1 MLKKYTL
8 VNIFIYPVKS
18 LAGISL
24 NSARVETE
32 GLQFDRRWMLVDRNN
47 VFLTQRTKPE
57 MALINTEIKEK
68 GLELSHKRKSL
79 PKLFIP
85 FNEHS
90 GETATVKIFDDKVKA
105 NFVSGEADRWLSI
118 ATGTEC
124 RLVTLSDKYKR
135 YVNKKYAH
143 NNETVGF
150 ADGFPFLILGKSS
163 LDLLN
168 SKLTEEVPVNRFR
181 PNFVFTGG
189 NAHDED
195 NWLTIKIGSIIFD
208 VVKPCARCVI
218 PSIDQNTGIKNKE
231 PLSTLSKYRRSGNK
245 ILFGQN
251 LIARNS
257 GFVNL
262 GDGLEILEYKK
273 ERNNFEN

>member
-1 MLKKYTL
+1 MNKYKL
-8 VNIFIYPVKS
+8 SEIYIYPVKS
-18 LAGISL
+18 LSGISL
-24 NSARVETE
+24 DSSSVKME
-32 GLQFDRRWMLVDRNN
+32 GLQFDRRWMVVDKNN
-47 VFLTQRTKPE
+47 DFLTQRTNSE
-57 MALINTEIKEK
+57 MALISTAINKE
-68 GLELSHKRKSL
+68 GVEFSHKTKQL

-85 FNEHS
+85 FDKLSH
-90 GETATVKIFDDKVKA
+90 ETAVVRIFEDKVLA
-105 NFVSGEADRWLSI
+105 NFISEEADRWLTI
-118 ATGTEC
+118 AIGMEC
-124 RLVTLSDKYKR
+124 RLVTLTDQHKR

-150 ADGFPFLILGKSS
+150 ADGFPFLIIGQSS

-168 SKLTEEVPVNRFR
+168 SKLEDKLPMNRFR

-189 NAHDED
+189 EAHDED
-195 NWLTIKIGSIIFD
+195 KWLKIKIGEVIFD

-218 PSIDQNTGIKNKE
+218 PTIDQNTGIKNKE

-262 GDGLEILEYKK
+262 GDKLEILEYKRD
-273 ERNNFEN
+273 RNNFES

>member
-1 MLKKYTL
+1 MNKYKL
-8 VNIFIYPVKS
+8 SEIYIYPVKS
-18 LAGISL
+18 LSGISL
-24 NSARVETE
+24 DSSSVKIE
-32 GLQFDRRWMLVDRNN
+32 GLQFDRRWMVVDKNN
-47 VFLTQRTKPE
+47 VFLTQRTNSE
-57 MALINTEIKEK
+57 MALISTLINKEGVEFSQK
-68 GLELSHKRKSL
+68 TKQL

-85 FNEHS
+85 FDKLSH
-90 GETATVKIFDDKVKA
+90 ETAVVRIFEDKVLA
-105 NFVSGEADRWLSI
+105 NFISEEADRWLTI
-118 ATGTEC
+118 AIGMEC
-124 RLVTLSDKYKR
+124 RLVTLTDQHKR

-150 ADGFPFLILGKSS
+150 ADGFPFLIIGRSS

-168 SKLTEEVPVNRFR
+168 SKLKDKLPMNRFR

-189 NAHDED
+189 EAHVED
-195 NWLTIKIGSIIFD
+195 KWLKIKVGEVIFD

-218 PSIDQNTGIKNKE
+218 PTIDQNTGIKNKE
-231 PLSTLSKYRRSGNK
+231 PLSTLSKYRRSENK

-262 GDGLEILEYKK
+262 GDRLEILEYKRD
-273 ERNNFEN
+273 RNNFES

>member
-1 MLKKYTL
+1 MNKYKL
-8 VNIFIYPVKS
+8 SEIYIYPVKS
-18 LAGISL
+18 LSGISL
-24 NSARVETE
+24 DSSSVKIE
-32 GLQFDRRWMLVDRNN
+32 GLQFDRRWMVVDKNN
-47 VFLTQRTKPE
+47 DFLTQRTNSE
-57 MALINTEIKEK
+57 MALISTAINKE
-68 GLELSHKRKSL
+68 GVEFSHKTKQL

-85 FNEHS
+85 FDKLSH
-90 GETATVKIFDDKVKA
+90 ETAVVRIFEDKVLA
-105 NFVSGEADRWLSI
+105 NFISEEADRWLTI
-118 ATGTEC
+118 AIGMEC
-124 RLVTLSDKYKR
+124 RLVTLTDQHKR

-150 ADGFPFLILGKSS
+150 ADGFPFLIIGQSS

-168 SKLTEEVPVNRFR
+168 SKLEDKLPMNRFR

-189 NAHDED
+189 EAHDED
-195 NWLTIKIGSIIFD
+195 KWLKIKIGEVIFD

-218 PSIDQNTGIKNKE
+218 PTIDQNTGIKNKE

-262 GDGLEILEYKK
+262 GDKLEILEYKRD
-273 ERNNFEN
+273 RNNFES